1 MYIWIKVEPQQEH
14 DQHTYVGQGNGAKRN
29 LGTWIAVRC
38 NDWKIHIKGTP
49 KHANTYRW
57 SKMKCKLVYVHR
69 TNKRDSGIGEHQA
82 FAFVPQ
88 SETMVALFTVRS
100 QLSLPK

>member
-69 TNKRDSGIGEHQA
+69 TNKRDSGIGEHRYNRNHIEQFSPEEITFL
-82 FAFVPQ
+82 FAVVLKR
-88 SETMVALFTVRS
+88 T
-100 QLSLPK
+100 

>member
-49 KHANTYRW
+49 KHANTYLYNRNHIEQF
-57 SKMKCKLVYVHR
+57 SPEEITFLFAVVLKR
-69 TNKRDSGIGEHQA
+69 T
-82 FAFVPQ
+82 
-88 SETMVALFTVRS
+88 
-100 QLSLPK
+100 